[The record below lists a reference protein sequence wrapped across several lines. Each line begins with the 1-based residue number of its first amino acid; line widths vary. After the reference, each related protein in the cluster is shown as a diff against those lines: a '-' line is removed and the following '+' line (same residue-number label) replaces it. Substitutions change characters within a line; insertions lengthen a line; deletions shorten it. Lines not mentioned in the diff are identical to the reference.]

1 MNWTQTWFLDGK
13 CIGQAPCKA
22 EHVRNEMHPPLSLA
36 FFCPVC
42 GDVWAR
48 RMIEPATRW
57 NVLTRECKKH
67 PSPRYCEPQGSV
79 WIEYDKDFLDNLPKN
94 ILQYE
99 TLLRLESD
107 K

>member
-1 MNWTQTWFLDGK
+1 MNWTQTWFIDGK
-13 CIGQAPCKA
+13 CLGQAPCTA
-22 EHVRNEMHPPLSLA
+22 EHIRTELPPPRSLA

-48 RMIEPATRW
+48 RIIEPATRW

-67 PSPRYCEPQGSV
+67 IAPRYCEPEGSV
-79 WIEYDKDFLDNLPKN
+79 WIDYDRDFLKNLPKEV
-94 ILQYE
+94 LLYE
-99 TLLRLESD
+99 LNLRLE